1 MKNKMVQVWTSV
13 MIVLLL
19 ALVTVQISGAEPG
32 VQNWWKVSFK
42 APVAFSSPQ
51 KFGLDAVALVHPPE
65 SGLGKGQM
73 EITLVA
79 VPKDMQESFGNKD
92 AEILSYVK
100 ATFLGSTLPA
110 AKSVERSFLGR
121 KVAGEAQTVSIPKQ
135 SELELYL
142 IPLSDGDK
150 VAVGFTRDVAMP
162 KDKAESIINTV
173 AQSFKEIKA
182 Q

>member
-1 MKNKMVQVWTSV
+1 MKGKMVQVWTLA
-13 MIVLLL
+13 MMVLLIPL
-19 ALVTVQISGAEPG
+19 MTAHISGAATSDYKWE
-32 VQNWWKVSFK
+32 KVSFQ

-51 KFGLDAVALVHPPE
+51 KVGLDAVVLVHPPE

-79 VPKDMQESFGNKD
+79 VPKDMQESMGNKD
-92 AEILSYVK
+92 AEIMNYVK
-100 ATFLGSTLPA
+100 TTFLGSALPA
-110 AKSVERSFLGR
+110 TKSVERSFLGR
-121 KVAGEAQTVSIPKQ
+121 KIVGEAQSSTIPKKV
-135 SELELYL
+135 EVELYL

-150 VAVGFTRDVAMP
+150 VAVGFKTDSAMA
-162 KDKAESIINTV
+162 KEKAEDIIKAV